1 MPTFNIQSKNNKDF
15 SYKWLSALSGFMP
28 LTKKELLILT
38 SFLTIYLEEGDR
50 DLFKTYNRQR
60 VKKDLNITTHNI
72 NNYINA
78 LKNKRAIYI
87 DNDKSGI
94 TQILIPQIN
103 TTEDGKQM
111 VDIKI
116 NIIV

>member
-78 LKNKRAIYI
+78 LKNKNAIFI
-87 DNDKSGI
+87 NENTSGI
-94 TQILIPQIN
+94 TNILIPQVKK
-103 TTEDGKQM
+103 TKEGKQM
-111 VDIKI
+111 VDINI